1 MQYII
6 TGAKGQL
13 GTELAKMLD
22 DHDLN
27 YWGYDSN
34 DLDITNR

>member
-1 MQYII
+1 MQYLI

-22 DHDLN
+22 DRKHRIVQ
-27 YWGYDSN
+27 Y
-34 DLDITNR
+34 